1 MINRLIRIN
10 KPKYYK
16 TFFSGPKSYSKQ
28 TWEALRSLINF
39 KIKSNKQT
47 ISLNINNQT
56 ETNLK
61 TISDLIKIFFHNF

>member
-16 TFFSGPKSYSKQ
+16 TFFSGPKSNSKQ

-39 KIKSNKQT
+39 KIKSNNQT
-47 ISLNINNQT
+47 ISLNINNQI

-61 TISDLIKIFFHNF
+61 AISDLIKIFFHNC